1 MIFIWTK
8 QLTAVTNTFDDYSL
22 SLDDYNDDKKDS
34 SKENTLIKTALQD
47 LHDKQKCILM
57 DKRFL
62 LSLKKF
68 FPKFK
73 ETFIKLVFWYL
84 LSLKRLDFTFDSS
97 RYESIKVM
105 LNF

>member
-1 MIFIWTK
+1 MFWNFESNMFLIFIWTK

-57 DKRFL
+57 DKRFV
-62 LSLKKF
+62 LSL
-68 FPKFK
+68 
-73 ETFIKLVFWYL
+73 
-84 LSLKRLDFTFDSS
+84 
-97 RYESIKVM
+97 
-105 LNF
+105 